1 MRLGQKGKRSD
12 VRVCC
17 PGTLMQHR
25 RWTVSTLPVVSSLW
39 NSVNPLV
46 SWMDRPGNRVARRVK
61 NQRAQDRGKSEGRA
75 VIARIGDNVLHPKGA
90 LTSVW
95 CGLA

>member
-1 MRLGQKGKRSD
+1 MRLGQKGERSD

-17 PGTLMQHR
+17 PDTLMKHR
-25 RWTVSTLPVVSSLW
+25 RWTDSTLPVVSSPW

-46 SWMDRPGNRVARRVK
+46 SWMDRPGKRVARRVK
-61 NQRAQDRGKSEGRA
+61 SQRAEDCGKSKGRG
-75 VIARIGDNVLHPKGA
+75 VITRIGDDMLHPKGA

-95 CGLA
+95 CGMA